1 MRTLGPSVLQTS
13 IYNGRTVL
21 PETAT
26 LFLSGPVVHVVSRTF
41 DRRYPLE
48 QLRVSPRIGHAD
60 RFISLPEGGQ
70 LHCPDNPLL
79 DRLPQEGKT
88 EGLVAWLDQRW
99 WAALASLAMTVSG
112 LLAAYFVGLPLAAE
126 RVSARIPMEYEQT
139 MGEQSL
145 SWMDSQK
152 LFLPSRLHPEIRQTL
167 EEGFAR
173 LHAGLPQ
180 DDYYR
185 LEFRQSLAT
194 GPNAFALPGGIIV
207 ITDEMVLITKSP
219 GEALAVLAH
228 EIGHVELRHA
238 LRHVLQDSAVATVAA
253 TLTGDVSTLTLAV
266 SGLPVLLAQARYSRE
281 FEAEAD
287 NYAYDLLKQHNLSP
301 ELFASLMERLS
312 EKHRANDKSWS
323 FISSHPVTEDRIA
336 RARAAAR
343 E

>member
-1 MRTLGPSVLQTS
+1 MLETT

-26 LFLSGPVVHVVSRTF
+26 LFLSGPVAHVVSHKF
-41 DRRYPLE
+41 DRRYPLD

-70 LHCPDNPLL
+70 LQCPDNPLL

-99 WAALASLAMTVSG
+99 WAALVSLVLTVSG
-112 LLAAYFVGLPLAAE
+112 LLAGYFVGLPLAAE
-126 RVSARIPMEYEQT
+126 RVSERIPMEYEQT
-139 MGEQSL
+139 IGEQSL

-152 LFLPSRLHPEIRQTL
+152 LFLPSQLQPEIQQTL

-185 LEFRQSLAT
+185 LEFRQSPAT

-207 ITDEMVLITKSP
+207 ITDEMIINTNSP

-238 LRHVLQDSAVATVAA
+238 LRHVLQNSAVATVAA

-266 SGLPVLLAQARYSRE
+266 SGLPVLLAQAKYSRE
-281 FEAEAD
+281 FELEAD
-287 NYAYDLLKQHNLSP
+287 NYAYNLLKQHDLSP

-312 EKHRANDKSWS
+312 EKRPLNDKSWS